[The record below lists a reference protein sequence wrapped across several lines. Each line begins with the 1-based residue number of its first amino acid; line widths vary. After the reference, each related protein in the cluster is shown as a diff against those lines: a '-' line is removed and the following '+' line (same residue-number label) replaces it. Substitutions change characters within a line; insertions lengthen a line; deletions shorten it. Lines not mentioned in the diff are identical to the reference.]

1 MMVFLHR
8 QWQGLGS
15 TSRVKG
21 AVALFALGAMLMGCG
36 RDAPAEADADLAGA
50 DDASLQA
57 EAAPSLPAV
66 VRIVAP
72 LDGAAVEG
80 GEVEIVLTSENVEIA
95 PVGDGRMGTAHH
107 HLFVNTDVTPLGE
120 VIPMGRDG
128 IIHMG
133 DGSSSFTLRD
143 LAPGEYRIIA
153 VLADLLHVPLDPP
166 AVDTIFIT
174 VR

>member
-1 MMVFLHR
+1 MMVFLRR

-15 TSRVKG
+15 TSRKKG
-21 AVALFALGAMLMGCG
+21 VVALFALGGVLAGCG
-36 RDAPAEADADLAGA
+36 GDAPAESDAELGGA
-50 DDASLQA
+50 EDAILQA
-57 EAAPSLPAV
+57 EAALPAV

-72 LDGAAVEG
+72 LDGATLEG

-107 HLFVNTDVTPLGE
+107 HLFVNTDVTPMGE

-133 DGSSSFTLRD
+133 DGSTSFTLRD
-143 LAPGEYRIIA
+143 LTPGEYRIIA

-174 VR
+174 IR

>member
-1 MMVFLHR
+1 MADA
-8 QWQGLGS
+8 
-15 TSRVKG
+15 
-21 AVALFALGAMLMGCG
+21 AVE
-36 RDAPAEADADLAGA
+36 AEAVV
-50 DDASLQA
+50 
-57 EAAPSLPAV
+57 PAT

-72 LDGAAVEG
+72 LDGASVDG
-80 GEVEIVLTSENVEIA
+80 GAVEIVLESENVEIA

-107 HLFVNTDVTPLGE
+107 HLFINTEVTPMGE

-133 DGSSSFTLRD
+133 DGSTSFTLRD

-166 AVDTIFIT
+166 AVDTIRIT